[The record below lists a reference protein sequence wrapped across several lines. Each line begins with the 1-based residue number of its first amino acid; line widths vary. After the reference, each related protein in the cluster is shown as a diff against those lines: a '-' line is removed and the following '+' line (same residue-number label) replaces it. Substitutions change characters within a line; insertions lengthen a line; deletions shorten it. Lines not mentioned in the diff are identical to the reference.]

1 LTGMVCPVIQL
12 DAPEAR
18 NRTRLAAS
26 SGSPKRLMARARIE
40 LVTLEPDRFLYRVYD
55 GTWGYDEFN
64 PGLRGDS
71 RFAPIDDPVT
81 AKRLPSMYLG
91 ETPTTVLLET
101 VFPRRARSRAHRLR
115 RTLAR
120 KAFGAHPGAGRRNA
134 GRSSRSP
141 TGQTRPQA
149 WSDRV
154 EPSRALSLY
163 TPASHRSPCPNA
175 RPATTRFIW
184 HSRQAELG
192 GKPAQEVVVLFGN
205 HRYSSKRGS
214 WTRFGPGSQNLYEG
228 PGRLLVDQISD
239 ELRALIETGGS

>member
-1 LTGMVCPVIQL
+1 MTQHLQLVSVTSGMRIRHRLKEYPPLTGMVCPVIQL

-101 VFPRRARSRAHRLR
+101 VFHDV
-115 RTLAR
+115 
-120 KAFGAHPGAGRRNA
+120 HEAGRIVYENTCTKSFWRTSRRRPPQRREIFAIPKWTDSASSVVRSCRAQPSTIPVHA
-134 GRSSRSP
+134 G
-141 TGQTRPQA
+141 
-149 WSDRV
+149 
-154 EPSRALSLY
+154 
-163 TPASHRSPCPNA
+163 
-175 RPATTRFIW
+175 
-184 HSRQAELG
+184 
-192 GKPAQEVVVLFGN
+192 
-205 HRYSSKRGS
+205 
-214 WTRFGPGSQNLYEG
+214 
-228 PGRLLVDQISD
+228 
-239 ELRALIETGGS
+239 